1 MPGWATEGPA
11 LLFLQTSPP
20 ISHAGLRPG
29 KCYLF
34 LLELTA
40 GEILTFTV
48 CAVVVFGGTGGE
60 AGRVC
65 VVCVGQGRGTGGD
78 MHLLPLLSLPTLPS
92 PVTFPL
98 VVVGVAPFAL
108 VAPLVGGVWIEDIG
122 YE

>member
-20 ISHAGLRPG
+20 ISHAGLGPG

-48 CAVVVFGGTGGE
+48 CAVVVFGGRRGGQ
-60 AGRVC
+60 ARVC
-65 VVCVGQGRGTGGD
+65 GLRGAGGRCG
-78 MHLLPLLSLPTLPS
+78 
-92 PVTFPL
+92 
-98 VVVGVAPFAL
+98 
-108 VAPLVGGVWIEDIG
+108 
-122 YE
+122 

>member
-20 ISHAGLRPG
+20 ISHAELRPG

-48 CAVVVFGGTGGE
+48 CAVVVFGGQ
-60 AGRVC
+60 AGRVSAC
-65 VVCVGQGRGTGGD
+65 VWFARGRVRELVD
-78 MHLLPLLSLPTLPS
+78 SVSPSSALSLPSPPS
-92 PVTFPL
+92 PMTFPS
-98 VVVGVAPFAL
+98 VMVGVPPFCSGL
-108 VAPLVGGVWIEDIG
+108 WGGVDRG
-122 YE
+122 CPS

>member
-48 CAVVVFGGTGGE
+48 CAVVVFGGQE
-60 AGRVC
+60 GRVSAC
-65 VVCVGQGRGTGGD
+65 VWFAWVRVGG
-78 MHLLPLLSLPTLPS
+78 LEEYLSPSPVLSLPSLPS
-92 PVTFPL
+92 PVTFPSLL
-98 VVVGVAPFAL
+98 VEVPPSAPDSWR
-108 VAPLVGGVWIEDIG
+108 G
-122 YE
+122 

>member
-34 LLELTA
+34 LHELTA

-48 CAVVVFGGTGGE
+48 CVVVVFGGQEGRAGTCVWFVWGRMRGVLGGQE
-60 AGRVC
+60 EYFSPSFALPVLCLPSLTFPWCRWGHPFVL
-65 VVCVGQGRGTGGD
+65 QTGGD
-78 MHLLPLLSLPTLPS
+78 GHWL
-92 PVTFPL
+92 
-98 VVVGVAPFAL
+98 G
-108 VAPLVGGVWIEDIG
+108 
-122 YE
+122 

>member
-34 LLELTA
+34 LHELTA

-48 CAVVVFGGTGGE
+48 CVVVVFGGQEGRLGTCVWFVWGRVRGVLGE
-60 AGRVC
+60 ARGIFLSFLCSTCSLPSLTDFSLVP
-65 VVCVGQGRGTGGD
+65 VGVPPRALDSGGD
-78 MHLLPLLSLPTLPS
+78 GHWL
-92 PVTFPL
+92 
-98 VVVGVAPFAL
+98 
-108 VAPLVGGVWIEDIG
+108 
-122 YE
+122 